1 MPSLFSFII
10 KLIVYPLSTVN
21 IFTCTLLISI
31 SFILPTYLTWL
42 FPTCAYRRRTYTPH
56 RLAITMLIKLA
67 TSGEEQSIKA
77 QVLTRREGC
86 WHMVRVARPRILTL
100 LIRQGA
106 ESNASQFRRIPFR
119 AGPLSRTNAAFARDL
134 QRPQAM
140 RLILIW
146 VFRCVFGCT
155 TYAVRCGGIGA
166 N

>member
-42 FPTCAYRRRTYTPH
+42 FPTCAYRRLTYTPH

-67 TSGEEQSIKA
+67 TSGEEQSIEA
-77 QVLTRREGC
+77 QVLTRRKGC

-119 AGPLSRTNAAFARDL
+119 ADRCPERTPRLLGIYNARKLCGSSLFGFSVAFS
-134 QRPQAM
+134 
-140 RLILIW
+140 
-146 VFRCVFGCT
+146 G
-155 TYAVRCGGIGA
+155 VRRTPYVAEG
-166 N
+166 